1 MSPSANGTPKGTP
14 RTSPRLRAKQQE
26 KNYEFSAPQ
35 YYDFQGPSPGNGA
48 PDSWFG
54 MTWR

>member
-54 MTWR
+54 MTR